1 MKTEVLLFLERHPI
15 RSFET
20 DEIYLSRI
28 TEIAVEESLDMDS
41 FFLVL
46 GEKFPHSWKQ
56 IEKLQSKFS

>member
-1 MKTEVLLFLERHPI
+1 MKTEVLLFLERNPI

-28 TEIAVEESLDMDS
+28 TEIAVQESLDMKS

-46 GEKFPHSWKQ
+46 GEKYPQSWKQ
-56 IEKLQSKFS
+56 IAKLESELS

>member
-1 MKTEVLLFLERHPI
+1 MNTEVLLFLERNPI

-28 TEIAVEESLDMDS
+28 ADIAVEESLDMKS

-46 GEKFPHSWKQ
+46 GEKYPQSWKL
-56 IEKLQSKFS
+56 IANLESKLS